1 MARRTTKKSGG
12 AASAR
17 GRAAKTAGGRA
28 TRKATKRA
36 SGGSSKQAAGG
47 RRSIGSRI
55 RAGLRSVVSREPKN
69 LGDLF
74 LEVLKDMYHAEKQIL
89 RALPKMAKAAQST
102 QLKQAFEGHRQ
113 QTDDHVKRL
122 ERIFEL
128 SNQKPKAK
136 TCHAIQGLVEE
147 GEEVMKDFKGSDA
160 LDAGLLAAAQA
171 VEHYEI
177 SRYGTLKAW
186 AEQHGM
192 HEVARLLDATLEEEK
207 RTDALLSGIAERNVN
222 RQAQAA

>member
-12 AASAR
+12 GASAPAAKKAG
-17 GRAAKTAGGRA
+17 GRAAK
-28 TRKATKRA
+28 KSTKRA
-36 SGGSSKQAAGG
+36 AGGSRKQAAGG
-47 RRSIGSRI
+47 RSIASRI
-55 RAGLRSVVSREPKN
+55 KAGLRSVVSREPKN

-74 LEVLKDMYHAEKQIL
+74 LELLKDMYHAEKQIL

-113 QTDDHVKRL
+113 QTEDHVKRL
-122 ERIFEL
+122 ERIFEM

-136 TCHAIQGLVEE
+136 TCHAILGLVEE
-147 GEEVMKDFKGSDA
+147 SEEVMKDFKGSDA
-160 LDAGLLAAAQA
+160 LDAGLLASAQA

-207 RTDALLSGIAERNVN
+207 RADALLSGIAERNVN

>member
-1 MARRTTKKSGG
+1 MARRTTKKSTGRKSAG
-12 AASAR
+12 AAKRSTSKAR
-17 GRAAKTAGGRA
+17 KSTARKGAKRAASKSGGRSLA
-28 TRKATKRA
+28 QR
-36 SGGSSKQAAGG
+36 
-47 RRSIGSRI
+47 
-55 RAGLRSVVSREPKN
+55 LRSALTRNSEPKN

-89 RALPKMAKAAQST
+89 RALPKMAQAAQST

-113 QTDDHVKRL
+113 ETEDHVQRL

-136 TCHAIQGLVEE
+136 TCHAILGLVEE
-147 GEEVMKDFKGSDA
+147 GQEVMKDFKGSEA

-177 SRYGTLKAW
+177 SRYGTLKSW

-192 HEVARLLDATLEEEK
+192 HEVARLLAATLEEEK
-207 RTDALLSGIAERNVN
+207 RTDALLTGIAERNVN

>member
-1 MARRTTKKSGG
+1 MARRTTKKSGRAST
-12 AASAR
+12 AAR
-17 GRAAKTAGGRA
+17 KTGKRAAGGAKRRA
-28 TRKATKRA
+28 T
-36 SGGSSKQAAGG
+36 GSRKQAAGG

-55 RAGLRSVVSREPKN
+55 RAGLRSVVSREPKD

-89 RALPKMAKAAQST
+89 RALPKMAKAAQSA
-102 QLKQAFEGHRQ
+102 QLRQAFETHRD
-113 QTDDHVKRL
+113 QTEEQVKRL

-177 SRYGTLKAW
+177 SRYGTLKSW

-207 RTDALLSGIAERNVN
+207 RTDALLTGIAERNVN